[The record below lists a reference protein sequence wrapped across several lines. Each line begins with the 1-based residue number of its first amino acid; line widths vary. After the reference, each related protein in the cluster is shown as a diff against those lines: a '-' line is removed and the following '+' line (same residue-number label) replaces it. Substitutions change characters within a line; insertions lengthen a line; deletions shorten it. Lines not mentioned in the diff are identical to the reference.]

1 MQHTRSL
8 EAGILQSINMTHR
21 KPCPGPSKAATAR
34 CSVHA
39 RRSCLRPQA
48 PPQVDVRRQDG
59 LGLRR
64 TDSARSARAIQLS
77 DVEVEDPLELALYE
91 HNGGIMKKVG
101 ADFALSFFLDGV
113 NERPV
118 FWVTK
123 LGELNK
129 LASSE
134 LCSLTCTWWRAC

>member
-1 MQHTRSL
+1 
-8 EAGILQSINMTHR
+8 
-21 KPCPGPSKAATAR
+21 
-34 CSVHA
+34 
-39 RRSCLRPQA
+39 
-48 PPQVDVRRQDG
+48 
-59 LGLRR
+59 
-64 TDSARSARAIQLS
+64 
-77 DVEVEDPLELALYE
+77 
-91 HNGGIMKKVG
+91 MKKVG